1 MTSRTNLVSQR
12 LYGAAMSASERGA
25 AARWT
30 PVAVLVVVLAACGG
44 SRSTV
49 LPSAETS
56 DEVGSVTASPPV
68 SSPTSAS
75 EPSVSLPDGGATGD
89 ALVAVDPGAGT
100 AQWTAGDADLVSVRA
115 VLPLSD
121 VVVGFG
127 TDCGGNNVELAW
139 DRATGAELWRTDV
152 WSSEVA
158 GLPNDASVRSIQ
170 LGEIDGTVAIVRPE
184 AVLGVE
190 PSSGTVRWTFAS
202 GGAFVVGIGAAAD
215 VFIVATLDDRG
226 GLTYQALDPSTGE
239 SRWSTTLDHDR
250 FDGAFAAGDH
260 IVVIPGY
267 DAAGSVMLALDADDG
282 TTRWETPASPG
293 SDRGLP
299 DIVESDVV
307 VAVSDIGS
315 VVIGLD
321 PATGAQL
328 WQLPDGHWLQGQSS
342 SSQESGALLPAPVAH
357 VVSTENVALV
367 DSQHGGLVWSTTWD
381 EQDAQFSSGFNGTT
395 GHGDA
400 LFGSASEVDGSF
412 GVLTLLGLSGETVWE
427 TEILDVPTNP
437 AEVIADRA
445 GVYLLSHCGGS

>member
-1 MTSRTNLVSQR
+1 MSER

-25 AARWT
+25 AARRT

-44 SRSTV
+44 SSRTV
-49 LPSAETS
+49 LPSAVTS
-56 DEVGSVTASPPV
+56 DEVGSVTASPM
-68 SSPTSAS
+68 SSPTSTS
-75 EPSVSLPDGGATGD
+75 EPSVSRPDGGADGD
-89 ALVAVDPGAGT
+89 ALVVVDPGDGT
-100 AQWTAGDADLVSVRA
+100 ARWTAGDADLVSVRA
-115 VLPLSD
+115 VLPLDD

-152 WSSEVA
+152 WSPAVS

-170 LGEIDGTVAIVRPE
+170 LGEIDGTVAVMRPE

-202 GGAFVVGIGAAAD
+202 DGGFVIGIAAAAD
-215 VFIVATLDDRG
+215 VFVVATLDARG
-226 GLTYQALDPSTGE
+226 VLTYQGLDPSTGE
-239 SRWSTTLDHDR
+239 SRWSTTLDHGR

-260 IVVIPGY
+260 IVVIPGH

-299 DIVESDVV
+299 DIVEADVV
-307 VAVSDIGS
+307 VAVRDVGS

-328 WQLPDGHWLQGQSS
+328 WQLPDSHRLLGQSS
-342 SSQESGALLPAPVAH
+342 SSQENGALLPASVVH

-367 DSQHGGLVWSTTWD
+367 DSQQGGLVWSTTWD
-381 EQDAQFSSGFNGTT
+381 EQDAQFSSGFTGTT

-400 LFGSASEVDGSF
+400 LFGRASEIDGSF
-412 GVLTLLGLSGETVWE
+412 GVLTLLGSSGETIWE
-427 TEILDVPTNP
+427 TEILDGPTNP

-445 GVYLLSHCGGS
+445 DVYLLSHCGGS